1 MVTLEIEREIPAV
14 NCECDS
20 IGSCK
25 TTKTVSDE
33 EYVAILNNCD
43 FKSIKVIH
51 SKSNTMEEKNKK
63 AGQQEKLS
71 YEELSQAASDLH
83 VQYQKLVAEYKKLGE
98 EYQKAVEALRNRD
111 FDYTSFF
118 LSMLFKVMEHPEMY
132 NDKFVSWCSE
142 NIEGALTSFAENT
155 KPKEEEKTDGDEAE

>member
-1 MVTLEIEREIPAV
+1 MVRMGLLKRKWSLSISREEPEDRQDKQIAEKEIQINQIAV
-14 NCECDS
+14 
-20 IGSCK
+20 
-25 TTKTVSDE
+25 
-33 EYVAILNNCD
+33 
-43 FKSIKVIH
+43 
-51 SKSNTMEEKNKK
+51 TMEENKNKK
-63 AGQQEKLS
+63 LS
-71 YEELSQAASDLH
+71 YDELSKAASDLH
-83 VQYQKLVAEYKKLGE
+83 VQYQKLVV
-98 EYQKAVEALRNRD
+98 EYQKAMEALRNRD

>member
-1 MVTLEIEREIPAV
+1 MGLLQRKRSPKARWKEPENRTDKQITEKKIQINQIAV
-14 NCECDS
+14 
-20 IGSCK
+20 
-25 TTKTVSDE
+25 
-33 EYVAILNNCD
+33 
-43 FKSIKVIH
+43 
-51 SKSNTMEEKNKK
+51 TMEENKNK
-63 AGQQEKLS
+63 KLS

-83 VQYQKLVAEYKKLGE
+83 VQYQKLVV
-98 EYQKAVEALRNRD
+98 EYQKAMEALRNRD

-155 KPKEEEKTDGDEAE
+155 KPKEEEKTDENEAE